1 MQQPRT
7 VTREYAIILF
17 CVVGIAA
24 INAWANNRFVVDF
37 NAMYQTVMGAFGR
50 DGIKRGYERMTLYEL
65 LDKHASDPQAVQA
78 LKGVAVEGQILRERA
93 IDPDDPNFTQAE
105 KVGTTFRLSRR
116 FSETGIEEDAHVISV
131 EVNYPKPEG
140 LEANMW
146 VLVQGP
152 VRTIEEGENAGAPII
167 DAVAVTKMRMK
178 PENDILTPEGV
189 AGLPG
194 QGLDMHGHDH
204 DHGHEGHGH

>member
-78 LKGVAVEGQILRERA
+78 LKGVAIEGQILKERA
-93 IDPDDPNFTQAE
+93 IDPDDPNFSQAE

-116 FSETGIEEDAHVISV
+116 FSEQETKGSHVISV

-152 VRTIEEGENAGAPII
+152 VRTIEEERTRARPSSTRSRSRGCA
-167 DAVAVTKMRMK
+167 
-178 PENDILTPEGV
+178 
-189 AGLPG
+189 
-194 QGLDMHGHDH
+194 
-204 DHGHEGHGH
+204 